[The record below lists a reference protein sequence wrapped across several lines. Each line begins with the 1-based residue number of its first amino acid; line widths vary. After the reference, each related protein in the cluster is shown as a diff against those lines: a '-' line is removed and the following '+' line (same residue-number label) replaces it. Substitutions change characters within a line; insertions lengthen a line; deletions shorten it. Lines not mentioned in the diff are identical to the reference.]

1 MAVIAPQ
8 ILKQLFAVPDTTV
21 YAVLDG
27 ASVPELPQT
36 LERFEVEAECLFRGE
51 QNLEM
56 AQVAPYLVRLPPDAA
71 FTEWLLR
78 EGWGKHWGIFILSK
92 ADLRELRMH
101 LRTFLK
107 VYGPDLKPLYFRYYD
122 PRVLR
127 VYLPTCNPRELQTVF
142 GPVLRYL
149 TEDEDPGALLAF
161 WPEGEQLHAERMPV
175 AGSSATTG
183 RV

>member
-8 ILKQLFAVPDTTV
+8 ILRQQLFAIPDTTV

-27 ASVPELPQT
+27 ASVPGLPQI
-36 LERFEVEAECLFRGE
+36 LERFEVESECLFRGE
-51 QNLEM
+51 QNSEM
-56 AQVAPYLVRLPPDAA
+56 ALVAPYLVRLPPDAV

-127 VYLPTCNPRELQTVF
+127 VYLPTCNARELQTVF

-149 TEDEDPGALLAF
+149 VEDEKPTGLWTF
-161 WPEGEQLHAERMPV
+161 WPEGEQIRSERTLLG
-175 AGSSATTG
+175 A
-183 RV
+183 